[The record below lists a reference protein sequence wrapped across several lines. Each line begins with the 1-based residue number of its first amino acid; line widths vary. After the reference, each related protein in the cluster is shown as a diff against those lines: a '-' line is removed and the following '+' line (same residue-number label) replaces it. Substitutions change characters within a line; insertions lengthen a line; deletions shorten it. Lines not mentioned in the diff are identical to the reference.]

1 MTRSLF
7 PGASAGFR
15 DFLMSTRCIS
25 LLESNQEV
33 MVSSCYKRQ
42 WLGRT
47 IAPWLRPGIVTNC
60 SESLCVPRVF
70 NQRPAVKICYRGSG
84 GRRVLAQNVSAVEP
98 HGQPLTHRMP
108 VTFNGD
114 RLFRGRTA

>member
-1 MTRSLF
+1 MWLREFLVSRSCEYS
-7 PGASAGFR
+7 PDYAR
-15 DFLMSTRCIS
+15 
-25 LLESNQEV
+25 EV
-33 MVSSCYKRQ
+33 FCPRCYKRQ
-42 WLGRT
+42 CIGGFACLSL
-47 IAPWLRPGIVTNC
+47 ACEAVKKC

-70 NQRPAVKICYRGSG
+70 NQRSAVKICYRGSVCPG
-84 GRRVLAQNVSAVEP
+84 ALAQNVTAVEP